1 MSGLKPG
8 QVTWVIRVTFCGDQP
23 VRPRLLKYP
32 GLIQNLALTALLEYL
47 THVKK
52 YRAANYFLAKK
63 YCKI

>member
-8 QVTWVIRVTFCGDQP
+8 QVTWVIRVTFRGDQL

-47 THVKK
+47 THVLKVQS
-52 YRAANYFLAKK
+52 
-63 YCKI
+63 C